1 MTAQERGRKFRLLN
15 KVKIAA
21 KCRDKRKAARE
32 AAALAGTPMLKPG
45 QNHSNNRD
53 FLRKCNCGECPLCTR
68 RAVNANW
75 RLNKRLGIPQKKYI
89 TAIVLGIK
97 YTKVA
102 RTTEEDL
109 KLRKELAR
117 MDREAEFSL
126 DRMRTFRQHEPLLQ
140 QSSPL
145 A

>member
-21 KCRDKRKAARE
+21 KCREKRKAARE

-45 QNHSNNRD
+45 QNRTD
-53 FLRKCNCGECPLCTR
+53 RVRFRICNCGTCKVCVNRINNTKYRKLRQLGTPTR
-68 RAVNANW
+68 IE
-75 RLNKRLGIPQKKYI
+75 K
-89 TAIVLGIK
+89 
-97 YTKVA
+97 
-102 RTTEEDL
+102 EL
-109 KLRKELAR
+109 KLKGE
-117 MDREAEFSL
+117 L
-126 DRMRTFRQHEPLLQ
+126 DRMDFEAELSLNKLRDFRQYEPLLR